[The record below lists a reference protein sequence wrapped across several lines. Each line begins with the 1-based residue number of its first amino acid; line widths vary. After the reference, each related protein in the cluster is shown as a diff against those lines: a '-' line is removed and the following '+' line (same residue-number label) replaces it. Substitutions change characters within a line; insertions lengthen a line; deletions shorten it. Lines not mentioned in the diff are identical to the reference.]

1 MRKLISFCLF
11 FFCIAGLQAAINI
24 KRIDPAFWWCGMKNK
39 ELQIM
44 VYGDKI
50 GDAKA
55 SLKYPGVTL
64 EKNRTPRQSQLP
76 VFISEYIG

>member
-55 SLKYPGVTL
+55 SLK
-64 EKNRTPRQSQLP
+64 
-76 VFISEYIG
+76 